1 VGSAPRVLHEGLC
14 QTLPYGFGHFDAGLV
29 AHQGFAAPVL
39 TDEGKQSVLDLV
51 PLAGARR

>member
-1 VGSAPRVLHEGLC
+1 
-14 QTLPYGFGHFDAGLV
+14 V